1 MDVGPGSLNPI
12 DMFDDHARDRPVEAA
27 APDIGLGKVAGD
39 IEARG
44 PAPAPG
50 QRQLAGIDVVVDE
63 VDAVS
68 GGLFL
73 GEQRVTPAADLAD
86 AAQVEL
92 MRQPEDGRLVVIP
105 RLLGMPAG
113 PDPVEEAGERTCR
126 SRHRPTVRRGACDRE
141 TCHGHVRLRLR
152 LRMRSFELTLAA

>member
-12 DMFDDHARDRPVEAA
+12 DMFDDNAREHHVEAA
-27 APDIGLGKVAGD
+27 APDVGLGQVAGD

-44 PAPAPG
+44 PEPAPG
-50 QRQLAGIDVVVDE
+50 QRQLAGIDVVDDE
-63 VDAVS
+63 VDAVA

-73 GEQRVTPAADLAD
+73 GEQRIAATADLAD

-92 MRQPEDGRLVVIP
+92 MRQPEDGRLVVIS

-141 TCHGHVRLRLR
+141 TCHEHVRLR